1 MRTLVIGGTQ
11 FMGREVV
18 ARLLARGHE
27 VAILHRRDH
36 HDLDP
41 RVENLQADRADLPRV
56 ARFLGTGE
64 FTGVID
70 LAYDWQRGTTP
81 AQVEAAARAAAAGPL
96 TRYVFVSS
104 ISAYGSGLDL
114 REEDPLAPDDTP
126 NSYARNKAGAERAL
140 FRLHAET
147 GFPAVTVRPPFVHGA
162 HQPFYREQFFWDRL
176 RDGRPIVLPDGGGT
190 LMHWVWAGD
199 VAETCVRALEMPAA
213 AGEAFNI
220 GHAEPV
226 TQRELVA
233 ALARVAGVEPELV
246 PVSREAIGAAGG
258 HPSREPLYFGEHLDL
273 PAMTEVVAKVTRLLG
288 LAPSGF
294 ETALRRGWEWY
305 LPQPRRPVD
314 YRFEDRLLGRR

>member
-1 MRTLVIGGTQ
+1 MTSI
-11 FMGREVV
+11 
-18 ARLLARGHE
+18 RGSKTSRPI
-27 VAILHRRDH
+27 A
-36 HDLDP
+36 P
-41 RVENLQADRADLPRV
+41 PRV

-147 GFPAVTVRPPFVHGA
+147 GFPAATVRPPFVHGA
-162 HQPFYREQFFWDRL
+162 HQPFYWEQFFWDRL
-176 RDGRPIVLPDGGGT
+176 RDGRLIVLPDGGGRSCT
-190 LMHWVWAGD
+190 GSGPATSRRP
-199 VAETCVRALEMPAA
+199 ASALEMPAA

-246 PVSREAIGAAGG
+246 PVSREATCCRRPPPGAALLRRA
-258 HPSREPLYFGEHLDL
+258 PDL
-273 PAMTEVVAKVTRLLG
+273 PAMTASAKVTRLPG
-288 LAPSGF
+288 WP
-294 ETALRRGWEWY
+294 LRASRRLPAGWEY

-314 YRFEDRLLGRR
+314 YRLKTACSGGAEPSSRPVQAPHGADGTRRPRQRCQTVSPTTPRAKIPM